1 MLALIAKPFSI
12 HGPEEQMFSPIFR
25 GFVLNQAQLD
35 ALVPLLNT
43 EMNRPGYRSRKKLE
57 EAADALFL
65 AAGCEVNEA
74 TNARATPE
82 MIAKADKRVR
92 GRAK

>member
-1 MLALIAKPFSI
+1 
-12 HGPEEQMFSPIFR
+12 MFNPIFR

-35 ALVPLLNT
+35 ALVPLLNA
-43 EMNRPGYRSRKKLE
+43 EMSRPRLRSRKALE
-57 EAADALFL
+57 EAADALFI

-74 TNARATPE
+74 NNERASPE

-92 GRAK
+92 RSVK